1 MSPDAVFSTLPELYC
16 IRLLFQLVCG
26 SLFFQFCLHYL
37 KRIFYWVE
45 IMWLTW
51 PLNSIPFFALR
62 NSWEYFFIVDC
73 DNITPTSLRVFVIW
87 LGINNGNDSV
97 IMHFCCL
104 LWCFSL
110 SRFSSL
116 SLMCSFCLERKISP
130 LYQPVHAVTQNGMKI
145 KGSMNEHQLSPD
157 AFLAVFCAGITLSSA
172 CLMYSSHP
180 TLAPTPMLQ

>member
-1 MSPDAVFSTLPELYC
+1 MLCFLLCQSFTASAFFFSWFVGLSSFSFVFTIWKGSFIGL
-16 IRLLFQLVCG
+16 RLCD
-26 SLFFQFCLHYL
+26 
-37 KRIFYWVE
+37 
-45 IMWLTW
+45 WLGHW
-51 PLNSIPFFALR
+51 IVFHFFALR

-73 DNITPTSLRVFVIW
+73 DNITPSSLRVFVIW